1 MFLTLVFLISFFI
14 ILFTRQPNGRLQTG
28 ALVFAF
34 FGGVWLAQ
42 WKDGDTSIL
51 YFFGLPCRTRLLPFL
66 LLEMETEQS
75 TNKPESF
82 LTDRAA
88 NHHLVFISPLSE
100 CACKLYNRSW
110 SYT

>member
-42 WKDGDTSIL
+42 WKDGDTSIF
-51 YFFGLPCRTRLLPFL
+51 YFFVSLAGLAYYLFYYWKWKRSSP
-66 LLEMETEQS
+66 Q
-75 TNKPESF
+75 TNQKAS
-82 LTDRAA
+82 
-88 NHHLVFISPLSE
+88 
-100 CACKLYNRSW
+100 
-110 SYT
+110 